1 MTYRDTDASFI
12 LYDFL
17 LSEFIIESNFDGSN
31 RTIHTIVYL
40 SVFL

>member
-17 LSEFIIESNFDGSN
+17 LSEFIIESNFDG
-31 RTIHTIVYL
+31 I
-40 SVFL
+40 